1 MTRTEERL
9 ADALHAAAEAV
20 QRATLRPLTTHDPE
34 RLRGADPKG
43 KRQRGWLVPLAAA
56 ASVALVAALSIALG
70 GRAGHPPPAGHT
82 RTDLP
87 SYYVVGRTTA
97 SDIDGV
103 IEVRDTASGR
113 LRDTHLL
120 PGLGI
125 SYLLTATAD
134 QRTFFAAGQTNS
146 KVFRFRVTRSGHVVG
161 LGLVTAI
168 PNIGVTTAAAASPDG
183 TKLAEAVLLRSSL
196 RRSAGKPAIM
206 IVDLVTGTHTVW
218 QGGLPRAPH
227 GVVIEEMS
235 WARDGHTLAF
245 LCWAGAAG
253 PRAMRDFSSLYTDV
267 RTVDARMPGGSLSSG
282 HLLYHLRAS
291 QSLFIAGAVIAP
303 DGDTI
308 DAVMLRGRLSAGL
321 PQDLTVAEI
330 SVRDGRQ
337 RLLYAGLRTSPFYG
351 DPRDNAM
358 FPHLRSDGSGHLLLY
373 VDGKLGWIGAGL
385 HPLRLG
391 DVSTESGPPGT
402 SPGDGAESST
412 DLPPPA
418 RYPQIRGS
426 PSRRP

>member
-9 ADALHAAAEAV
+9 ADALHAAAETV

-56 ASVALVAALSIALG
+56 ASVAFVAALSIALG

-253 PRAMRDFSSLYTDV
+253 PRAIRDFSSLYTDV
-267 RTVDARMPGGSLSSG
+267 RTVDARMSGGTSVVSRSMVTGPSVSLSSG
-282 HLLYHLRAS
+282 QLLYHLGAS
-291 QSLFIAGAVIAP
+291 RSLFIAGAVIAP
-303 DGDTI
+303 DGNTI

-321 PQDLTVAEI
+321 PHDLTVAEI

-391 DVSTESGPPGT
+391 DVSTESGFPW
-402 SPGDGAESST
+402 DVAW
-412 DLPPPA
+412 
-418 RYPQIRGS
+418 
-426 PSRRP
+426 